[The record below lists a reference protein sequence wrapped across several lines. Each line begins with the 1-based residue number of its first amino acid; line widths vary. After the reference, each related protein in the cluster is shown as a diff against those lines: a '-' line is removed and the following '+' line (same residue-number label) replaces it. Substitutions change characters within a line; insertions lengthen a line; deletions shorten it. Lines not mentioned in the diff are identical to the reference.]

1 MSSNSDSTTS
11 TERAKL
17 DDTDISYMGVCACV
31 CVTERERERE
41 RENKQESLPY
51 YCGDSPAV
59 RCRSHSGRSR
69 NNSLLDSSPENNDDV
84 TITY

>member
-17 DDTDISYMGVCACV
+17 DDTDISYMDVCACV
-31 CVTERERERE
+31 CVTERE

-59 RCRSHSGRSR
+59 RCRSHSSQSR
-69 NNSLLDSSPENNDDV
+69 NNSLFDSSPENNNDV